1 MDIND
6 KFQVK
11 KTEYIVKH
19 DELTKTEDD
28 SLVEESVKTHDA
40 PDNYKRD
47 LSRLFD
53 AEVQNTLDEEIK
65 KAKQELLTEYRKA
78 ITQTVEEHKSLL
90 KELVEEEQ
98 KAIPDKAA
106 ELKKSLLLHLS
117 EESSN
122 HNM

>member
-28 SLVEESVKTHDA
+28 SLVEESVKTEDA

-47 LSRLFD
+47 LRRLFD

-90 KELVEEEQ
+90 RELVEEEK
-98 KAIPDKAA
+98 KAIWDKAA

-117 EESSN
+117 EQSSN